1 MAYTVKLR
9 GGFSGFWYN
18 ERQEISLVEVY
29 ERIGKSV
36 ISVSKKVQKGQQMH
50 CNSMAVIKSGKGSG
64 FVICSYLKDSALTA
78 IKLYKG
84 KQGSSKG
91 IQKGYPFCQKCHCG
105 WQEEPATLIFR
116 LLLRMRR
123 MYIGSIRLDFH

>member
-1 MAYTVKLR
+1 MMAYTVKLR
-9 GGFSGFWYN
+9 GDFSGFWYN

-36 ISVSKKVQKGQQMH
+36 ISVSKKVQKGQHMH

-78 IKLYKG
+78 IKLYQG

-91 IQKGYPFCQKCHCG
+91 IHKGYPFCQKCHCG
-105 WQEEPATLIFR
+105 
-116 LLLRMRR
+116 
-123 MYIGSIRLDFH
+123 